1 MEDCEIEDREK
12 VVKKANKKLN
22 EIDKLKKKSEL
33 TTEEREKIS
42 KELYY
47 RNIVDP
53 KSIVPEYSEKQKQQI
68 EKKRLKKEKEAIR
81 EAEKKR
87 LKKEKEAIREAEKQ
101 EREAEK
107 KEREARKEA
116 EKKERE
122 ARKEA
127 EKKERE
133 ARIEAEKKEREA
145 RIEAEKEA
153 KREAEKKA
161 LEIIIKLLSQ
171 NELKNEWIKT
181 LSENNNNI
189 NKAFRLMSLKY
200 HPDKNTN
207 KIWAEEKQKELN
219 TLKELE
225 IKRQTKNK
233 KK

>member
-81 EAEKKR
+81 EAEK
-87 LKKEKEAIREAEKQ
+87 Q
-101 EREAEK
+101 ER
-107 KEREARKEA
+107 EA

>member
-87 LKKEKEAIREAEKQ
+87 LKKEKEARI
-101 EREAEK
+101 EAEK
-107 KEREARKEA
+107 KEKEARI
-116 EKKERE
+116 
-122 ARKEA
+122 EA

-219 TLKELE
+219 TLHLWTFKTPIFDKLKKLLFYELLIFE
-225 IKRQTKNK
+225 
-233 KK
+233 